1 MSLLKSAAIEVG
13 SLEDAV
19 QLATAR
25 QMQMNTLRRLGLA
38 GLGLAGV
45 GAAARGVSALHG
57 LYRRN
62 IKKQKRPASAP
73 VSMQIPIPAKTAEDQ
88 GLIGR
93 TLTGG
98 AVGLGVGAGL
108 GGMAGLLRGLYSTRP
123 SVMNF
128 FKGIFGDKAIRQM
141 RNQAIKR
148 FGVEGAQYG
157 AGAGGGIGALV
168 GGLNKEGGLLGPGS
182 FLQGDQAVTPAGI
195 PWAIPAGLAA
205 GLGGLY
211 GGWKV
216 ADKLLDSR
224 RKAELEGELESAQ
237 TEYEQALMNEY
248 KNKGKTA
255 SDSSAAVELDRLYD
269 QFCALEKTAGF
280 SELASAAID
289 PTTYTNAAGALTGA
303 YGVGALGSGAITAA
317 LVYNHFK
324 KRQESELLRR
334 AQSARRRKMYE
345 SQPSPLYAEP
355 VSQEKESFDR
365 KDLLAAVPG
374 IGGFIHGGVKP
385 IEGLTRG
392 ETSTSEGLSGLAGSL
407 LGVAG
412 AKTLA
417 GRRLFS
423 RLGLGDIL
431 GAGLGSMVGSHG
443 SRPALAGAG
452 QVNLSGLR
460 GKLDSAYDEY
470 MQQTQ
475 SLRDSIASRTH
486 GS

>member
-73 VSMQIPIPAKTAEDQ
+73 VSMQIPIPAKTA
-88 GLIGR
+88 
-93 TLTGG
+93 
-98 AVGLGVGAGL
+98 
-108 GGMAGLLRGLYSTRP
+108 
-123 SVMNF
+123 
-128 FKGIFGDKAIRQM
+128 
-141 RNQAIKR
+141 
-148 FGVEGAQYG
+148 
-157 AGAGGGIGALV
+157 
-168 GGLNKEGGLLGPGS
+168 GLLGPGS
-182 FLQGDQAVTPAGI
+182 FIQGDQAVTPAGI

-237 TEYEQALMNEY
+237 TEYEQALMDEY
-248 KNKGKTA
+248 KHKGKTA
-255 SDSSAAVELDRLYD
+255 SDSSVAVELDRLYD

-355 VSQEKESFDR
+355 VSQD
-365 KDLLAAVPG
+365 D
-374 IGGFIHGGVKP
+374 
-385 IEGLTRG
+385 
-392 ETSTSEGLSGLAGSL
+392 
-407 LGVAG
+407 
-412 AKTLA
+412 
-417 GRRLFS
+417 
-423 RLGLGDIL
+423 
-431 GAGLGSMVGSHG
+431 
-443 SRPALAGAG
+443 
-452 QVNLSGLR
+452 
-460 GKLDSAYDEY
+460 
-470 MQQTQ
+470 
-475 SLRDSIASRTH
+475 AS
-486 GS
+486 